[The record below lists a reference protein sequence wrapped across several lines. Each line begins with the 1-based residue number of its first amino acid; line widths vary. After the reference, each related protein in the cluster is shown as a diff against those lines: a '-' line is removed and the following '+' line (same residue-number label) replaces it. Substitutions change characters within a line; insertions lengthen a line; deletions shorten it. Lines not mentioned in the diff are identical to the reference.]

1 MTDDTGSTAQPEPS
15 FAVQLRRARER
26 AGKSRAV
33 LGGLVGRS
41 EEWVKA
47 LETGKQ
53 QMPRLPML
61 LRLAEVLRVEDLA
74 ELTGGLSMP
83 VQSLSGKASHE
94 QLPRVAGAMLAKSVS
109 TDREPDLSGLERRV
123 DEAWQRWVHQPN
135 QKSAVAE
142 VLPGLLTEGRSALR
156 ALDGMDR
163 RRAQVHLS
171 RTYSLAQ
178 CFFAFQPATELVW
191 LAADRAMLAADEAD
205 DPLALATAAWY
216 YAALY
221 RSAGQVDRALA
232 EALDGA
238 ALLDPA
244 TGVEQRARWGHLQLS
259 AALSEATVGNAGN
272 AWRHWDRADEAATVL
287 GRDYYHPWLRFGRAD
302 VDANAI
308 WIENR
313 LFRPGEA
320 LRRADALDLSAQPGP
335 HVRAQRLLDFAEA
348 HNLRSERADAIYMIR
363 RAHHESPETVKFS
376 LSARAMLV
384 DLSERRSSVRQD
396 ARELAALVG
405 IGA

>member
-1 MTDDTGSTAQPEPS
+1 VTDDTGSTAQPEPS
-15 FAVQLRRARER
+15 FAAQLRRARER

-94 QLPRVAGAMLAKSVS
+94 QLPRVADAMWAKSVS

-142 VLPGLLTEGRSALR
+142 VLPGLLTEARSAVR

-163 RRAQVHLS
+163 RRAGTGSPVP
-171 RTYSLAQ
+171 YVLAGSELLRL
-178 CFFAFQPATELVW
+178 PATLGAG
-191 LAADRAMLAADEAD
+191 LARC
-205 DPLALATAAWY
+205 
-216 YAALY
+216 
-221 RSAGQVDRALA
+221 G
-232 EALDGA
+232 
-238 ALLDPA
+238 
-244 TGVEQRARWGHLQLS
+244 
-259 AALSEATVGNAGN
+259 
-272 AWRHWDRADEAATVL
+272 
-287 GRDYYHPWLRFGRAD
+287 
-302 VDANAI
+302 
-308 WIENR
+308 
-313 LFRPGEA
+313 PG
-320 LRRADALDLSAQPGP
+320 
-335 HVRAQRLLDFAEA
+335 
-348 HNLRSERADAIYMIR
+348 
-363 RAHHESPETVKFS
+363 
-376 LSARAMLV
+376 
-384 DLSERRSSVRQD
+384 D
-396 ARELAALVG
+396 ARG
-405 IGA
+405 R